1 MPWLTKQLVAGGREG
16 RMDAFAALG
25 NLTDDDGLRDQAAFA
40 VVSALSSALIHEV
53 CVCAD
58 SRRSDAHDRGKA
70 AVIHALHSE
79 LTEQIGRLKSQLDV
93 ATRVVTDQTTA
104 MSGETA
110 QAFRRLHNVRHTES
124 QHDAAKA
131 AADTGFR
138 P

>member
-1 MPWLTKQLVAGGREG
+1 MRRLAPLRRTRPRQGGG
-16 RMDAFAALG
+16 
-25 NLTDDDGLRDQAAFA
+25 
-40 VVSALSSALIHEV
+40 HP
-53 CVCAD
+53 
-58 SRRSDAHDRGKA
+58 
-70 AVIHALHSE
+70 ALHSE

>member
-1 MPWLTKQLVAGGREG
+1 M
-16 RMDAFAALG
+16 
-25 NLTDDDGLRDQAAFA
+25 
-40 VVSALSSALIHEV
+40 
-53 CVCAD
+53 
-58 SRRSDAHDRGKA
+58 
-70 AVIHALHSE
+70 
-79 LTEQIGRLKSQLDV
+79 